1 MEQTPELWK
10 RLNEYA
16 DYIEKRFDE
25 TFERFE
31 EPRMNDLKFE
41 NWNDTFWRSDV
52 IRKCHLKTIV
62 PKDNKGLWLMH
73 INVFPKEGIELP
85 ILGFDIV
92 AGPKKI
98 TGSFMDFSPLYG
110 FPHPYSEYME
120 IAVDGLEW
128 NKPRELPDWAKEIFS
143 GDMIAVGNINTEN
156 ELDQFIHTTS
166 HLLDHYLYNLK
177 ENAFESGRNTKI
189 LLNRYCQNQKMNP
202 HLHRSI
208 LAMGISEEDKDK
220 YVNEILFEEI

>member
-1 MEQTPELWK
+1 MEQTPKLWQ

-16 DYIEKRFDE
+16 AYIEKRFDE
-25 TFERFE
+25 TFTRFE

-41 NWNDTFWRSDV
+41 NWNDTFWQSET

-62 PKDNKGLWLMH
+62 PKDNRGLWLMH
-73 INVFPKEGIELP
+73 INIFPREGIELP
-85 ILGFDIV
+85 ILGFDVV
-92 AGPKKI
+92 AGPRKI
-98 TGSFMDFSPLYG
+98 TGSFMDFSPRYG

-120 IAVDGLEW
+120 MAVYGLEW
-128 NKPRELPDWAKEIFS
+128 NKPRELPEWAKEIFS
-143 GDMIAVGNINTEN
+143 GDMIAAGNINTES

-166 HLLDHYLYNLK
+166 HLLNHYLDNLE
-177 ENAFESGRNTKI
+177 ENAFESGRDTKT
-189 LLNRYCQNQKMNP
+189 LLNRYCEKQKMNP

-220 YVNEILFEEI
+220 YVNEVLFEEI